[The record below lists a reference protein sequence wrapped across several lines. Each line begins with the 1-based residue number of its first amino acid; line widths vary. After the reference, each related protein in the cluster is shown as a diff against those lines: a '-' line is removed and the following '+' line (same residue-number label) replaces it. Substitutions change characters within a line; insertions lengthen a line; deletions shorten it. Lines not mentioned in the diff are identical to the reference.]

1 MNFVTN
7 PCLPIPPRHV
17 PVSILYFSLPCLK
30 FLQIVSCYIALQ
42 TNFYEFPLQNLQAPI
57 LYRDFIQR
65 LEEKKGIDTMKRINE
80 HEEEVSRLAVSK

>member
-1 MNFVTN
+1 M
-7 PCLPIPPRHV
+7 
-17 PVSILYFSLPCLK
+17 
-30 FLQIVSCYIALQ
+30 YIALQ